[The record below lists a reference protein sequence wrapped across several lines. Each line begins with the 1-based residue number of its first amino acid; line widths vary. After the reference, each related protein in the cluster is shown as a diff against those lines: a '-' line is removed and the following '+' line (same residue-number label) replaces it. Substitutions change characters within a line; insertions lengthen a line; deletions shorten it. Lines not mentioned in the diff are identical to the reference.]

1 MTSQT
6 AQFAPCP
13 QCQASDA
20 NRLNF
25 TWWGGALGP
34 KMLNHVKCSNC
45 GTKYNGK
52 TGGSNTGGIVVYT
65 IVTGILAFILLFF
78 AVSVLPGLSH

>member
-1 MTSQT
+1 VSSQIT
-6 AQFAPCP
+6 QFAPCP
-13 QCQASDA
+13 QCRTSAA

-34 KMLNHVKCSNC
+34 KILTHVKCENC

-52 TGGSNTGGIVVYT
+52 TGGSNTGGIVIYT
-65 IVTGILAFILLFF
+65 VVTGILAFILLFF
-78 AVSVLPGLSH
+78 AVRVLTGLST